1 MKQIVK
7 SKHNTTKRKLN
18 KRKLNK
24 RNFSKCKMTT
34 RNMRKRN
41 THKRNTH
48 KRKLMNN
55 NIYMKKYMKKYNK
68 QYGGESGNRPNGI
81 MPDVIASDTS
91 GKNAIQKLA
100 SEQQSHSDAIK
111 AMGGGSNSGGR
122 SVGIPCCK
130 SEGKNA
136 DYTYPCPD
144 GKCGPLAQFPNDSNG
159 IISKVLGN
167 VAETYTGT
175 KFNAEF
181 DSGSNLW

>member
-1 MKQIVK
+1 
-7 SKHNTTKRKLN
+7 
-18 KRKLNK
+18 
-24 RNFSKCKMTT
+24 
-34 RNMRKRN
+34 
-41 THKRNTH
+41 
-48 KRKLMNN
+48 
-55 NIYMKKYMKKYNK
+55 MKKYMKKYNK

>member
-34 RNMRKRN
+34 RN

-91 GKNAIQKLA
+91 GKNAIQKLE

-111 AMGGGSNSGGR
+111 AMGGGK
-122 SVGIPCCK
+122 SVGVPCCK

-136 DYTYPCPD
+136 DYTYPCPA

-167 VAETYTGT
+167 VAQTYTGT